1 MSIHDLAVRW
11 AAGLARELGSDQ
23 KQENRMAF
31 GLELLLGEIIKWI
44 VLLGLAGI
52 LGLLREVVIICAA
65 AGILRLASGGEHCN
79 EYYRC
84 LIGGTIWFLLLGW
97 GVSWLNTLLTGDN
110 LIIIVG
116 AVFALSAFL
125 LLLYA
130 PGDTANKPISDG
142 NERRKFKRLS
152 LLVALCYLGV
162 MLGTAQF
169 TATQFITLTI
179 AAGMLAQVF
188 TVTPLGY
195 GFLHWVDR
203 VLTFD

>member
-23 KQENRMAF
+23 KHENRMAF

-44 VLLGLAGI
+44 VLLGLAGM
-52 LGLLREVVIICAA
+52 LGLLREVVIICAS

-97 GVSWLNTLLTGDN
+97 GVSWLNTLLTGEN
-110 LIIIVG
+110 LIIIAG
-116 AVFALSAFL
+116 IVFVLSAYL
-125 LLLYA
+125 LWLYA
-130 PGDTANKPISDG
+130 PGDTANKPIDDEDES
-142 NERRKFKRLS
+142 RKFKRLS
-152 LLVALCYLGV
+152 LLVALCYLVV
-162 MLGTAQF
+162 MIGTAQF
-169 TATQFITLTI
+169 SAAQFVSLTV

-195 GFLHWVDR
+195 TFLHWVDR